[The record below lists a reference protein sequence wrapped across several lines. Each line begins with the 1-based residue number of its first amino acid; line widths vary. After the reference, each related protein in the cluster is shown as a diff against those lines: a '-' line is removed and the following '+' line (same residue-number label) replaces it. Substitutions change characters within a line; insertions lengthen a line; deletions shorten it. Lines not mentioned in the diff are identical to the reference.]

1 MIDLALP
8 SDLQVTIFLIV
19 ISLIISFVVFLRN
32 KLLAI
37 IIFSVLSN
45 ASLLLNIDSEMF
57 YFNNI
62 EWLQYFSIFVW
73 PVINIIL
80 IGRYLWKKFKN

>member
-37 IIFSVLSN
+37 VTFSVLSN
-45 ASLLLNIDSEMF
+45 ASLLLNIGSEMF

-62 EWLQYFSIFVW
+62 EWLQYFSVFVW
-73 PVINIIL
+73 PVVNIIL

>member
-37 IIFSVLSN
+37 VTFSVLSN
-45 ASLLLNIDSEMF
+45 ASLLLNIGSEMF

>member
-37 IIFSVLSN
+37 VTFSVLSN
-45 ASLLLNIDSEMF
+45 ASFLLNIGSEMF

>member
-37 IIFSVLSN
+37 VTFSVLSN
-45 ASLLLNIDSEMF
+45 ASFLLNIGSEMF

-62 EWLQYFSIFVW
+62 EWLQYFSVFVW
-73 PVINIIL
+73 PVVNIIL

>member
-62 EWLQYFSIFVW
+62 EWLQYFSVFVW
-73 PVINIIL
+73 PVVNIIL

>member
-37 IIFSVLSN
+37 VTFSVLSN
-45 ASLLLNIDSEMF
+45 ASLLLNIGSEMF

-73 PVINIIL
+73 PVVNIIL